1 MSGDAREYRVIHA
14 TQYSYS
20 DDVSVSYGRA
30 HLLPR
35 ALGSPGGAG
44 SMAGSG
50 GQVVLTS
57 DLDVDPGADEL
68 RSHTDFFGNVSTY
81 YVVRQTH
88 RALRVTATS
97 DVRIDR
103 VAPTVD
109 ELDTMTWESVRD
121 RLADDVEARSF
132 VLPSPLIEAHP
143 AVAAYAADTFAPG
156 RPLGTT
162 LVELIERIHTDF
174 DYVSGSTTVKTTLS
188 EVLEK
193 RRGVCQDFAHLA
205 VGCLRAVGLPA
216 RYVSGYLETQPPPG
230 QPKLQGA
237 DASHAW
243 AALRLPGLDWVD
255 LDPTNNQLVDARYV
269 VAGWGRDYSDVPPLK
284 GVIMTDA
291 KKSTLTV
298 SVDVTRIG

>member
-1 MSGDAREYRVIHA
+1 MTTPAREYRVVHA
-14 TQYSYS
+14 TQYHYD

-35 ALGSPGGAG
+35 AVGSEG
-44 SMAGSG
+44 GSG

-81 YVVRQTH
+81 YAVRQNH

-103 VAPTVD
+103 VAPSLA
-109 ELDTMTWESVRD
+109 ELDAMSWESVRD
-121 RLADDVEARSF
+121 RLADDLEARSF
-132 VLPSPLIEAHP
+132 VLPSPLIGSEP
-143 AVAAYAADTFAPG
+143 AVAAYAADTFASG
-156 RPLGTT
+156 RPLGTA
-162 LVELIERIHTDF
+162 LVELVERIHADF
-174 DYVSGSTTVKTTLS
+174 DYVSGSTTVKTTLG
-188 EVLEK
+188 EVLEN

-205 VGCLRAVGLPA
+205 VGCLRSVGLPA

-243 AALRLPGLDWVD
+243 AALRVPGLDWVD

>member
-1 MSGDAREYRVIHA
+1 VNAPATVAGDTVRTYRVVHV
-14 TQYSYS
+14 TQYRYD

-35 ALGSPGGAG
+35 AVGNN
-44 SMAGSG
+44 G
-50 GQVVLTS
+50 GQVVLAS

-81 YVVRQTH
+81 YAVRQSH

-97 DVRIDR
+97 EVRIER
-103 VAPTVD
+103 AAPQVSA
-109 ELDTMTWESVRD
+109 LNALTWESVRD
-121 RLADDVEARSF
+121 QLAGEVEARSF
-132 VLPSPLIEAHP
+132 VLPSPLVGTNADLS
-143 AVAAYAADTFAPG
+143 AYAAATFTPG
-156 RPLGTT
+156 RALGSALGE
-162 LVELIERIHTDF
+162 LVERIHADF
-174 DYVSGSTTVKTTLS
+174 EYVSGSTTVKTTLG
-188 EVLEK
+188 EVLEL
-193 RRGVCQDFAHLA
+193 RQGVCQDFAHLA
-205 VGCLRAVGLPA
+205 VGCLRSVGLPA

-243 AALRLPGLDWVD
+243 AALRVPGMDWID
-255 LDPTNNQLVDARYV
+255 LDPTNNQFVDARYV